1 MQDSQLGSNRSIVK
15 KTTALLFCLA
25 FPASSLLAQVGY
37 DPARSPY
44 TDLEFKQEITLFTGG
59 LRTGSDPSGAA
70 PRTGP
75 MLGVRYETRVGGPAS
90 FTARAARVFSERQ
103 IVDPTKPLSSR
114 YSMPKSWPLYLL
126 DAGLTLNLTG
136 QKSIRHVV
144 PVVNAAVGIAS
155 DFKSGSDAGGYK
167 FGTTFAFSFGGG
179 ARWTPGGPFQLRA
192 DFADY
197 LYQLSYPSTYYV
209 KASDSTSV
217 LRPSQPRSVWKH
229 NVGLTVG
236 ASYLFF
242 R

>member
-1 MQDSQLGSNRSIVK
+1 VK
-15 KTTALLFCLA
+15 KSTALLFCLA
-25 FPASSLLAQVGY
+25 LPASSLSGQVGY

-44 TDLEFKQEITLFTGG
+44 VDLEYKQEFTVFTGG

-75 MLGVRYETRVGGPAS
+75 MLGFRYETRVGGPAS

-103 IVDPTKPLSSR
+103 IVDPAKPLSSR
-114 YSMPKSWPLYLL
+114 YSAPKSWPLYLL
-126 DAGLTLNLTG
+126 DASLSINLTG
-136 QKSIRHVV
+136 QKSIRHIV
-144 PVVNAAVGIAS
+144 PVVNSGVGIVS
-155 DFKSGSDAGGYK
+155 DFKSGADVGGYR

-179 ARWTPGGPFQLRA
+179 VRWTPGGPFQLRA

-197 LYQLSYPSTYYV
+197 LYQLTYPSTYYV

-217 LRPSQPRSVWKH
+217 LRGSDPKSVWKH
-229 NVGLTVG
+229 NMGLTVG